1 MTPAEIRSARLALG
15 LTQKQLAPLLGY
27 SHHTQVSVIERGAAK
42 AGDAVVLLLVAYLDG
57 YRPDDWP
64 V

>member
-15 LTQKQLAPLLGY
+15 LTQKQLATLLGY
-27 SHHTQVSVIERGAAK
+27 SHHTQVSVIERGVARPGAA
-42 AGDAVVLLLVAYLDG
+42 VTLLLVAYLDG
-57 YRPDDWP
+57 YRPANWP